1 MTCTPDKT
9 VLADGTPPVN
19 IKTEATQ
26 FYERGMIDMKK
37 KMAIVLS
44 LVLACSM
51 SMTAF
56 AAPSPSLNTGNTPA
70 EQIVV
75 DSSVTGTTAQAGVGN
90 VTGPN
95 SAVASGT
102 TFATVKGNRT
112 VDASAVL
119 LVVEPTVD
127 TASASHLA
135 SALNTKK
142 VKVINQSG
150 EKNISI
156 LNNEGKVKYLCT
168 KKIYLT
174 TTNGEL
180 VASKGSISVMRSLK
194 EIVGSY
200 KLAENETIRAMYKR
214 ADGSYAVLPVVIK
227 GDAVSFA
234 LPSISGPVEVV
245 FTAASGVRQETLQ
258 TAKAPKL

>member
-1 MTCTPDKT
+1 M
-9 VLADGTPPVN
+9 
-19 IKTEATQ
+19 
-26 FYERGMIDMKK
+26 
-37 KMAIVLS
+37 
-44 LVLACSM
+44 
-51 SMTAF
+51 
-56 AAPSPSLNTGNTPA
+56 
-70 EQIVV
+70 
-75 DSSVTGTTAQAGVGN
+75 
-90 VTGPN
+90 
-95 SAVASGT
+95 
-102 TFATVKGNRT
+102 
-112 VDASAVL
+112 DASAVL

-200 KLAENETIRAMYKR
+200 KLAENETIRAMYREQTEATQYCPLLSR
-214 ADGSYAVLPVVIK
+214 AMQFLSH
-227 GDAVSFA
+227 F
-234 LPSISGPVEVV
+234 LPS
-245 FTAASGVRQETLQ
+245 AALLKLSLQ
-258 TAKAPKL
+258 QQAE

>member
-1 MTCTPDKT
+1 
-9 VLADGTPPVN
+9 
-19 IKTEATQ
+19 
-26 FYERGMIDMKK
+26 
-37 KMAIVLS
+37 
-44 LVLACSM
+44 M

-75 DSSVTGTTAQAGVGN
+75 DSSVTGITAQAGVGN

-95 SAVASGT
+95 SAVAPGT

-156 LNNEGKVKYLCT
+156 LNNEGKVK
-168 KKIYLT
+168 
-174 TTNGEL
+174 
-180 VASKGSISVMRSLK
+180 ISVHQEDLPDHYERRT
-194 EIVGSY
+194 GSEQGFHLCY
-200 KLAENETIRAMYKR
+200 EKPERDRWQL
-214 ADGSYAVLPVVIK
+214 
-227 GDAVSFA
+227 
-234 LPSISGPVEVV
+234 
-245 FTAASGVRQETLQ
+245 
-258 TAKAPKL
+258 

>member
-75 DSSVTGTTAQAGVGN
+75 DSSVTGTTAQAGL
-90 VTGPN
+90 T
-95 SAVASGT
+95 AQ
-102 TFATVKGNRT
+102 
-112 VDASAVL
+112 L
-119 LVVEPTVD
+119 LLEQL
-127 TASASHLA
+127 S
-135 SALNTKK
+135 
-142 VKVINQSG
+142 Q
-150 EKNISI
+150 
-156 LNNEGKVKYLCT
+156 
-168 KKIYLT
+168 
-174 TTNGEL
+174 
-180 VASKGSISVMRSLK
+180 
-194 EIVGSY
+194 
-200 KLAENETIRAMYKR
+200 
-214 ADGSYAVLPVVIK
+214 
-227 GDAVSFA
+227 
-234 LPSISGPVEVV
+234 
-245 FTAASGVRQETLQ
+245 Q
-258 TAKAPKL
+258 

>member
-1 MTCTPDKT
+1 M
-9 VLADGTPPVN
+9 
-19 IKTEATQ
+19 
-26 FYERGMIDMKK
+26 
-37 KMAIVLS
+37 
-44 LVLACSM
+44 
-51 SMTAF
+51 
-56 AAPSPSLNTGNTPA
+56 
-70 EQIVV
+70 
-75 DSSVTGTTAQAGVGN
+75 
-90 VTGPN
+90 
-95 SAVASGT
+95 
-102 TFATVKGNRT
+102 
-112 VDASAVL
+112 
-119 LVVEPTVD
+119 
-127 TASASHLA
+127 
-135 SALNTKK
+135 NTKK

>member
-1 MTCTPDKT
+1 M
-9 VLADGTPPVN
+9 
-19 IKTEATQ
+19 
-26 FYERGMIDMKK
+26 
-37 KMAIVLS
+37 
-44 LVLACSM
+44 
-51 SMTAF
+51 
-56 AAPSPSLNTGNTPA
+56 
-70 EQIVV
+70 
-75 DSSVTGTTAQAGVGN
+75 
-90 VTGPN
+90 
-95 SAVASGT
+95 
-102 TFATVKGNRT
+102 
-112 VDASAVL
+112 DASAVQ

>member
-1 MTCTPDKT
+1 M
-9 VLADGTPPVN
+9 
-19 IKTEATQ
+19 
-26 FYERGMIDMKK
+26 
-37 KMAIVLS
+37 
-44 LVLACSM
+44 
-51 SMTAF
+51 
-56 AAPSPSLNTGNTPA
+56 
-70 EQIVV
+70 
-75 DSSVTGTTAQAGVGN
+75 
-90 VTGPN
+90 
-95 SAVASGT
+95 
-102 TFATVKGNRT
+102 
-112 VDASAVL
+112 DASAVL

-194 EIVGSY
+194 EIV
-200 KLAENETIRAMYKR
+200 AENETIRAMYKR

>member
-1 MTCTPDKT
+1 M
-9 VLADGTPPVN
+9 
-19 IKTEATQ
+19 
-26 FYERGMIDMKK
+26 
-37 KMAIVLS
+37 
-44 LVLACSM
+44 
-51 SMTAF
+51 
-56 AAPSPSLNTGNTPA
+56 
-70 EQIVV
+70 
-75 DSSVTGTTAQAGVGN
+75 
-90 VTGPN
+90 
-95 SAVASGT
+95 
-102 TFATVKGNRT
+102 
-112 VDASAVL
+112 DASAVL

-194 EIVGSY
+194 EIVGNY

>member
-75 DSSVTGTTAQAGVGN
+75 DSSVTG
-90 VTGPN
+90 
-95 SAVASGT
+95 SAVAPGT

-112 VDASAVL
+112 ADASAVL